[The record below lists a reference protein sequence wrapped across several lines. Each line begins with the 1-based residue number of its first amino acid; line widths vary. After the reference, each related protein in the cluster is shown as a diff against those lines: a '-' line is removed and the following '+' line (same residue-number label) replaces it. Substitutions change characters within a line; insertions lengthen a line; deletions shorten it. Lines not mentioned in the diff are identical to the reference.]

1 MSVLSRFECKDALT
15 NTRRNLTKDL
25 KVLERL
31 RQLKANFFTVEETM
45 IVVIALLPVESDLVS
60 EMQVFS

>member
-1 MSVLSRFECKDALT
+1 MSVASRFECKDVLT